1 MNRDKARSDGFLLL
15 CLGALIFVAT
25 GFVMI
30 TAQGGIGLDF
40 KLAVYNSARCL
51 FEHRDPYNPADLLQM
66 YRETGGKLPPDCCGD
81 LETLLS
87 ETRYVYPPTSFAVTL
102 PLAILPLRAAFILWT
117 FLAAGGYITAAA
129 MVWDIGKTHAPH
141 LTGALLCLLLANSG
155 TLICTGNASSLAI
168 SLTIVGACCLLRER
182 AVVFGI
188 VCMGMGLAL
197 KPQDSYLI
205 WLALFLMG
213 GTVRKR
219 AMQTIAVFAGAT
231 VPVLLWVWHIAPH
244 WLSELHSHVLYMIAP
259 GGMGDPGPAN
269 VLKRGTMAYTNLQSV
284 LSLIRDDPRF
294 YNLASY
300 AIGILML
307 GIFFVVTLKFRN
319 AKDNC
324 WLAMA
329 FAAAVTLLPS
339 YHRNYDAKLLLLTIP
354 ACALLWRRKGP
365 MSKLALFVTVL
376 GLLMPSDL
384 PWAIY
389 LALTASLK
397 PTGIWQLLYFYSR
410 ALPIPC
416 AIAIVALFYLVAY
429 TVSLR
434 RGDRPDDLTRS
445 SRSRASDMEHA

>member
-1 MNRDKARSDGFLLL
+1 
-15 CLGALIFVAT
+15 
-25 GFVMI
+25 
-30 TAQGGIGLDF
+30 
-40 KLAVYNSARCL
+40 
-51 FEHRDPYNPADLLQM
+51 
-66 YRETGGKLPPDCCGD
+66 
-81 LETLLS
+81 
-87 ETRYVYPPTSFAVTL
+87 
-102 PLAILPLRAAFILWT
+102 
-117 FLAAGGYITAAA
+117 
-129 MVWDIGKTHAPH
+129 
-141 LTGALLCLLLANSG
+141 
-155 TLICTGNASSLAI
+155 
-168 SLTIVGACCLLRER
+168 
-182 AVVFGI
+182 
-188 VCMGMGLAL
+188 
-197 KPQDSYLI
+197 
-205 WLALFLMG
+205 
-213 GTVRKR
+213 
-219 AMQTIAVFAGAT
+219 
-231 VPVLLWVWHIAPH
+231 
-244 WLSELHSHVLYMIAP
+244 
-259 GGMGDPGPAN
+259 MGDPGPAN

-300 AIGILML
+300 AIGLLML